1 MATIFQ
7 QPIVLLV
14 VLLSAGLA
22 FSLVLPASRVDVV
35 RTFSLGLS
43 SVALLV
49 GLLSCLSFNKTMVGF
64 QFTSRVDLLP
74 QYNLSFTLG
83 ADGLSMVFLL
93 LTLFIFPICFLSS
106 WSVSKQTKQ
115 FFNYLLAMELLLV
128 LTFTTLDIFCF
139 YVFFES
145 LLIPM
150 FILIGV

>member
-1 MATIFQ
+1 MTTIFQ
-7 QPIVLLV
+7 QPLVLLV

-22 FSLVLPASRVDVV
+22 FSLILPASRVDVI

-43 SVALLV
+43 SAVLLV
-49 GLLSCLSFNKTMVGF
+49 GLLSCLSFNKTMAGF

-106 WSVSKQTKQ
+106 
-115 FFNYLLAMELLLV
+115 
-128 LTFTTLDIFCF
+128 
-139 YVFFES
+139 
-145 LLIPM
+145 
-150 FILIGV
+150 